1 MTRFRF
7 YSVPLAASVLLFGTS
22 VRAHPASPYANDDA
36 RDEAKL
42 AKKEVAF
49 GIDVAR
55 RGLWQ
60 EARFRFQQASTMN
73 PDSASAFNN
82 LGVTLEQQGEFDK
95 ARTAYERALQL
106 EPKNLSIQQNY
117 DLFREADEKRNKKT
131 KKDAAAA
138 KPKDSPSAPGSQNP
152 SEPLAKPVSP
162 LPGASPV
169 PTPLASD
176 GRTHS

>member
-1 MTRFRF
+1 MFGSSIKERFSMTRFRF
-7 YSVPLAASVLLFGTS
+7 YFPFAACLFVSTL
-22 VRAHPASPYANDDA
+22 PASAADKAEKN
-36 RDEAKL
+36 

-60 EARFRFQQASTMN
+60 EARFRFEQATALD

-95 ARTAYERALQL
+95 ARAAYERALAL

-117 DLFREADEKRNKKT
+117 DLFREADEKRNRKL
-131 KKDAAAA
+131 KKDTPA
-138 KPKDSPSAPGSQNP
+138 KPKETPTPD
-152 SEPLAKPVSP
+152 
-162 LPGASPV
+162 PGAPRGQGSEI
-169 PTPLASD
+169 
-176 GRTHS
+176 RR

>member
-1 MTRFRF
+1 MTRFRL
-7 YSVPLAASVLLFGTS
+7 YSVSVLGCLLVLGAGA
-22 VRAHPASPYANDDA
+22 RATDAFEKDKDDA
-36 RDEAKL
+36 KD

-60 EARFRFQQASTMN
+60 EARFRFEQATSRN
-73 PDSASAFNN
+73 PDSAAAFNN

-95 ARTAYERALQL
+95 ARAAYERALQL
-106 EPKNLSIQQNY
+106 EPKNISIQQNY

-138 KPKDSPSAPGSQNP
+138 KPSPQP
-152 SEPLAKPVSP
+152 S
-162 LPGASPV
+162 
-169 PTPLASD
+169 PTPLPDPMKPVNNGD
-176 GRTHS
+176 GAGK

>member
-7 YSVPLAASVLLFGTS
+7 YLLFAASLL
-22 VRAHPASPYANDDA
+22 VAALPALADGDK
-36 RDEAKL
+36 D

-60 EARFRFQQASTMN
+60 EARFRFGQATTLN

-82 LGVTLEQQGEFDK
+82 LGVTLEQQGEFEK
-95 ARTAYERALQL
+95 ARAAYERALQL

-117 DLFREADEKRNKKT
+117 DLFREADEKRNRKL
-131 KKDAAAA
+131 KKDVPA
-138 KPKDSPSAPGSQNP
+138 KPAESAPPEPAAPKGTPEP
-152 SEPLAKPVSP
+152 S
-162 LPGASPV
+162 
-169 PTPLASD
+169 
-176 GRTHS
+176 R